1 MNNNA
6 FRKQIDRYYQLLGE
20 ATQLYEKWAK
30 QKGITYNT
38 VLILCTLLSEQG
50 RCTQKEIYEKWGIPK
65 QTVHTI
71 LKDLEK
77 KGYVTFT
84 DMPSNRRQRIISL
97 TYIGN
102 KYANQIAK
110 ELYEQDFRVL
120 EKMGLERMIVLNE
133 HLSLYVKYYRETEQ
147 TNNI

>member
-1 MNNNA
+1 M
-6 FRKQIDRYYQLLGE
+6 
-20 ATQLYEKWAK
+20 
-30 QKGITYNT
+30 
-38 VLILCTLLSEQG
+38 
-50 RCTQKEIYEKWGIPK
+50 GIPK

-97 TYIGN
+97 TDIGN